1 MAGGDDDDDDDDGD
15 DDDDDDDVDVDDL
28 SVLEDMWL
36 HPDNESD
43 NETWEWRHVPCEHF
57 CY

>member
-1 MAGGDDDDDDDDGD
+1 MDGLVVCIIPSHPMADD

-28 SVLEDMWL
+28 SVLEDIWL

-43 NETWEWRHVPCEHF
+43 NETWE
-57 CY
+57 